1 MVNDIFP
8 ILVSFIYV
16 IAVLLVAYLLESH
29 GRLGRES
36 ARKLVHFLVS
46 LWVFVMVYWMDSL
59 WARILGPIAFIFI
72 NTFMTLKAREGR
84 AVGMIFFPVALLA
97 VSILY
102 SFSLISAE
110 TAISSVL
117 VMGAG
122 DSAAALIGTRY
133 GRHQLFSKSI
143 EGFTA
148 MFAVSFIVLLAFSS
162 LPWEESFLI
171 AFVAAAAEVLAP
183 HGLDN
188 LTVPFAVILMMEVL

>member
-1 MVNDIFP
+1 MNDIFP

-148 MFAVSFIVLLAFSS
+148 MFAVSRIYGNVCSVVHCASCLFLVAMGRIVSDSICGRGCRSS
-162 LPWEESFLI
+162 CSSWT
-171 AFVAAAAEVLAP
+171 
-183 HGLDN
+183 G
-188 LTVPFAVILMMEVL
+188 

>member
-1 MVNDIFP
+1 MNDICP

-110 TAISSVL
+110 TAISSIL

-122 DSAAALIGTRY
+122 DSAAALIGTR
-133 GRHQLFSKSI
+133 SI

>member
-1 MVNDIFP
+1 MNDIFP

-97 VSILY
+97 LFPCRSPCCIH
-102 SFSLISAE
+102 SLF
-110 TAISSVL
+110 
-117 VMGAG
+117 
-122 DSAAALIGTRY
+122 
-133 GRHQLFSKSI
+133 LFSHFSRDCY
-143 EGFTA
+143 
-148 MFAVSFIVLLAFSS
+148 FISTRHGGGRQCGSS
-162 LPWEESFLI
+162 DWNKI
-171 AFVAAAAEVLAP
+171 W
-183 HGLDN
+183 
-188 LTVPFAVILMMEVL
+188 

>member
-1 MVNDIFP
+1 MNDIFP

-16 IAVLLVAYLLESH
+16 IAVLLVSYLLESH

-84 AVGMIFFPVALLA
+84 A
-97 VSILY
+97 
-102 SFSLISAE
+102 E
-110 TAISSVL
+110 TAISSIL

-162 LPWEESFLI
+162 LPWGEAFLI

>member
-1 MVNDIFP
+1 MNDIFP

-16 IAVLLVAYLLESH
+16 IAVLLVSYLLESH

-110 TAISSVL
+110 TAISSQC
-117 VMGAG
+117 G
-122 DSAAALIGTRY
+122 
-133 GRHQLFSKSI
+133 
-143 EGFTA
+143 
-148 MFAVSFIVLLAFSS
+148 SS
-162 LPWEESFLI
+162 DWNKI
-171 AFVAAAAEVLAP
+171 W
-183 HGLDN
+183 
-188 LTVPFAVILMMEVL
+188 

>member
-1 MVNDIFP
+1 
-8 ILVSFIYV
+8 
-16 IAVLLVAYLLESH
+16 
-29 GRLGRES
+29 
-36 ARKLVHFLVS
+36 
-46 LWVFVMVYWMDSL
+46 
-59 WARILGPIAFIFI
+59 
-72 NTFMTLKAREGR
+72 
-84 AVGMIFFPVALLA
+84 MIFFPVALLA

-110 TAISSVL
+110 TAISSIL